1 MKNVAHFRVPDSN
14 SAVWRSRVNLP
25 VPHSRI
31 AFETGLKDHIFL
43 QILWILAALI
53 PPGRPQKRIFFSL
66 LEPFRLTRF
75 CDGNVIFLLQNPTPE
90 LHLTEQKFRFLGS
103 SVHRRQQIPC

>member
-1 MKNVAHFRVPDSN
+1 MKSVAHLRVPDSN
-14 SAVWRSRVNLP
+14 SAVRRSRVNLA

-43 QILWILAALI
+43 QILWILAALV
-53 PPGRPQKRIFFSL
+53 PRGRAQKRIFFSL

-75 CDGNVIFLLQNPTPE
+75 CDGNVIFQLQNPTPE
-90 LHLTEQKFRFLGS
+90 LHLFEQKGNFCG
-103 SVHRRQQIPC
+103 